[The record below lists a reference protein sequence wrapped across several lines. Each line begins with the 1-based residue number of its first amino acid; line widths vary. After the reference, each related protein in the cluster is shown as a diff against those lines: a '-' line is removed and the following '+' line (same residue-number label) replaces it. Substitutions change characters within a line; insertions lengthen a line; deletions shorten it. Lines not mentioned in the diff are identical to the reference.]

1 MANEKP
7 PQEILPT
14 RLKIGKFAHDVVL
27 TDDMKVKDG
36 RVGEYSHLR
45 TIRIKPQQEH
55 ELEIL
60 IHELLHG
67 IFASYNLHYQAQRL
81 RVRPRQTEEFLV
93 GKIAKGMTQILK
105 DNPEL
110 AEYIGEKCKAG
121 SQSGVS
127 FTG

>member
-1 MANEKP
+1 MANKKP
-7 PQEILPT
+7 PEADLP
-14 RLKIGKFAHDVVL
+14 RRIKISKFLHDVLV

-60 IHELLHG
+60 FHELLHG
-67 IFASYNLHYQAQRL
+67 IFASYNLNYQVRRL
-81 RVRPRQTEEFLV
+81 GVRPRQIEEFLV
-93 GKIAKGMTQILK
+93 GRIAKGIAQVLK

-110 AEYIGEKCKAG
+110 AAYISAKSK
-121 SQSGVS
+121 VVP
-127 FTG
+127 T

>member
-7 PQEILPT
+7 PQAILPT

-45 TIRIKPQQEH
+45 TIRIKPQQEQ

-93 GKIAKGMTQILK
+93 DKIAKGLAQVLK
-105 DNPEL
+105 DNPDL
-110 AEYIGEKCKAG
+110 VAYVSAKCMAG
-121 SQSGVS
+121 QS
-127 FTG
+127 